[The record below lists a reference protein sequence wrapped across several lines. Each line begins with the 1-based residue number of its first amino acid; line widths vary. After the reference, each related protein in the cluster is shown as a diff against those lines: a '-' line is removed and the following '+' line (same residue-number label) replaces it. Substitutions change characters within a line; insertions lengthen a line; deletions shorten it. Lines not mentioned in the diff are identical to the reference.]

1 MKPTTKAEM
10 AIRGMFELA
19 LNVPSKPIALA
30 KLAEKQAVSL
40 SYLEQVFASLRKQG
54 LVLSVR
60 GPGGGYLLARPADQI
75 FAGEIIEAVDG
86 RQAEVTAEERVLSTI
101 DTRLEIFWQAA
112 EQSLM
117 GALNQISLTALMDG
131 SISDEIEHHKTASQA
146 AE

>member
-19 LNVPSKPIALA
+19 LSVPSKPVALA
-30 KLAEKQAVSL
+30 KLAEKQSVSL
-40 SYLEQVFASLRKQG
+40 SYLEQVFASLRKHG

-75 FAGEIIEAVDG
+75 SAGEIIEAVDG
-86 RQAEVTAEERVLSTI
+86 VQVAINPEDSGKSTVDI
-101 DTRLEIFWQAA
+101 RLDSFWQTAA
-112 EQSLM
+112 QGLM
-117 GALNQISLTALMDG
+117 ANLNEISLSEVMDG
-131 SISDEIEHHKTASQA
+131 SLTKENALAETASQA

>member
-19 LNVPSKPIALA
+19 LSVPSKPVALA
-30 KLAEKQAVSL
+30 KLAEKQSVSL
-40 SYLEQVFASLRKQG
+40 SYLEQVFASLRKRG

-75 FAGEIIEAVDG
+75 SAGEIIEAVDG
-86 RQAEVTAEERVLSTI
+86 RAKSPESAEVSHSTI
-101 DTRLEIFWQAA
+101 DLRLESFWTSA
-112 EQSLM
+112 ENSLM
-117 GALNQISLTALMDG
+117 SVLNQVSLKALMDG
-131 SISDEIEHHKTASQA
+131 SVPDVVDVRETAPHA